1 MYFGNLPLSSL
12 SYICQK
18 TLYVQ
23 KNSKCQTF
31 LFLFLFGHRFL
42 TYYDSLKFAC
52 GSHEAIERLDN
63 FLCHWKPFSML
74 VRSAAVHSF
83 YKFTHFLRHAS
94 GAVEIL
100 LFKFPY
106 NLVLHCPVGKI
117 RDGCSEKVCKVQKQ
131 ENEKKT

>member
-1 MYFGNLPLSSL
+1 MGTNDPCSLPIHFT
-12 SYICQK
+12 ICQK

-31 LFLFLFGHRFL
+31 LYLFPFGHRFL
-42 TYYDSLKFAC
+42 AYYDSLKCAR

-83 YKFTHFLRHAS
+83 YRLTHNLRHAS

-100 LFKFPY
+100 
-106 NLVLHCPVGKI
+106 
-117 RDGCSEKVCKVQKQ
+117 
-131 ENEKKT
+131 

>member
-1 MYFGNLPLSSL
+1 MFRQNSL
-12 SYICQK
+12 NICQK

-31 LFLFLFGHRFL
+31 LYLFLFGHRFL
-42 TYYDSLKFAC
+42 TYYDSLKFAR

-83 YKFTHFLRHAS
+83 YKLTHFLRHAS

-100 LFKFPY
+100 LIKFPY
-106 NLVLHCPVGKI
+106 NLVLHCPVG
-117 RDGCSEKVCKVQKQ
+117 
-131 ENEKKT
+131 